1 MTKTLSETIKAL
13 RFPLMCL
20 VIFIHADVSGI
31 QMSGVAF
38 NEADYPLFEVV
49 HQTLSR
55 MIAATAV
62 PLFFVISGFLYF
74 NNVEKI
80 SLALWSKKTKSR
92 VVSLLVPYLFW
103 NMITLLFYFIV
114 QLLLPDMVSG
124 KNVPISEYGV
134 KDQQKCHIRDL
145 G

>member
-38 NEADYPLFEVV
+38 NEADYPLYEVV
-49 HQTLSR
+49 HQTFSR